1 MKKLSVLALAAALAL
16 VAAACGGN
24 GTQSTASTGTP
35 LSTQTSDAVEPPS
48 IQETPSPSKST
59 PVLLSAAEF
68 EELLAQLPL
77 FISSTQYV
85 VQDEQYKSLY
95 PDMLQ
100 AVLQNDTDAD
110 IKNAVVAFASWDK
123 NGLPVKIKGSID
135 FSDGSYIKQVNYADI
150 NLVPGDSF
158 GENSGFEIS
167 EDCAIATFAAVVV
180 SFETFG
186 GDTWENPYY
195 DAWRTLYGGVKYS
208 DSLSV
213 EVSPADASFTG
224 SSTGGSSAATP
235 TSSAPEEE
243 LLAQLAEQPLRVVST
258 QYVVQ
263 DEQYKSLYPDML
275 QAVLQN
281 DTDADI
287 KNAVV
292 AFASWDK
299 NGLPVK
305 IKGSID
311 FSDGSYIKQVNYTDI
326 NLVPGDSFGE
336 SAGFEVDEACGITH
350 FTAMV
355 ASYET
360 FEGDVWENPLFED
373 WCALYEGTKRP

>member
-158 GENSGFEIS
+158 GENSGFE
-167 EDCAIATFAAVVV
+167 
-180 SFETFG
+180 
-186 GDTWENPYY
+186 
-195 DAWRTLYGGVKYS
+195 
-208 DSLSV
+208 
-213 EVSPADASFTG
+213 
-224 SSTGGSSAATP
+224 
-235 TSSAPEEE
+235 
-243 LLAQLAEQPLRVVST
+243 
-258 QYVVQ
+258 
-263 DEQYKSLYPDML
+263 
-275 QAVLQN
+275 
-281 DTDADI
+281 
-287 KNAVV
+287 
-292 AFASWDK
+292 
-299 NGLPVK
+299 
-305 IKGSID
+305 
-311 FSDGSYIKQVNYTDI
+311 
-326 NLVPGDSFGE
+326 
-336 SAGFEVDEACGITH
+336 VDEACGITH